1 VAQRSNL
8 SGSKE
13 LRGALRQSSG
23 GIAAVMVFSC
33 VCNALMLTGPLYMM
47 QVYDRVLAGRSVETL
62 VALSVLACG
71 MFAAMG
77 VLDAIRGRIMIRL
90 GAAFQDGLD
99 LRVFRA
105 SLRRLSQSPDDPQA
119 AAGPRDLEAVQRA
132 FASPAMLAVFDI
144 PWTPVFAA
152 LIFLFHPALGALALA
167 GGVVLVA
174 VTLLNRWMSASGLSD
189 ATRLGADA
197 ERQSQVMMA
206 ESEAVRALGMTGA
219 AFTRWHKVRRL
230 ALIHAAAASGL
241 TGGFAS
247 VTRTLRLFLQSAMLG
262 LGAWLV
268 LEQAIGAGVMIAAS
282 ILMGRALAP
291 VEAIIGNWATLTRAR
306 EGWQRLS
313 VFLSNEPRHP
323 PALALPRPAAR
334 LEVESITV
342 LPPGGTR
349 PVLRG
354 VGFVL
359 EPGQALGVIGPSGAG
374 KSSLARAVTGLWAA
388 QAGHI
393 RLGGAALHQYDP
405 DTLGSHLGY
414 LPQRV
419 TLFDGT
425 VAENI
430 ARLDEPDAPRVID
443 AARRAAAHEMILSL
457 PQGYD
462 TRVSAL
468 GSQLSGGQIQRIG
481 LARALYGNP
490 VLLVL
495 DEPNAALD
503 AEGTEA
509 LRRALIDH
517 KARGGSALI
526 VAHRP
531 SAIQE
536 CDTLL
541 VLEEGIR
548 RAFGPRDAILR
559 QMVRN
564 HTEIIRDTG
573 AA

>member
-1 VAQRSNL
+1 
-8 SGSKE
+8 
-13 LRGALRQSSG
+13 
-23 GIAAVMVFSC
+23 
-33 VCNALMLTGPLYMM
+33 MLTGPLYMM

-105 SLRRLSQSPDDPQA
+105 SLNRLSRSPADA
-119 AAGPRDLEAVQRA
+119 HALAGPRDLEAVQRA
-132 FASPAMLAVFDI
+132 FASPAMLAVFDL

-152 LIFLFHPALGALALA
+152 LIFLFHPALGALAVA
-167 GGVVLVA
+167 GGVLLIG
-174 VTLLNRWMSASGLSD
+174 VTLLNRRMAADGL
-189 ATRLGADA
+189 AEAGRVGADA
-197 ERQSQVMMA
+197 DRQSQLMMA

-219 AFTRWHKVRRL
+219 VFRRWHRMRHL
-230 ALIHAAAASGL
+230 ALIHAAGAAGL

-268 LEQAIGAGVMIAAS
+268 LEQAVGAGVMIAAS
-282 ILMGRALAP
+282 IVMGRALAP
-291 VEAIIGNWATLTRAR
+291 VEAIIGNWATLIRAR

-313 VFLSNEPRHP
+313 IFLTEEPMHP
-323 PALALPRPAAR
+323 AALPLPRPVAR
-334 LEVESITV
+334 LEVEAVTV
-342 LPPGGTR
+342 LPPGGDR

-354 VGFVL
+354 VGFVV

-374 KSSLARAVTGLWAA
+374 KSSLARAITGLWAP

-405 DTLGSHLGY
+405 DMLGSYLGY

-419 TLFDGT
+419 SLFDGT

-430 ARLDEPDAPRVID
+430 ARLDEPDAAGVIA
-443 AARRAAAHEMILSL
+443 AARRAAAHDMILSL

-481 LARALYGNP
+481 LARALYADP

-495 DEPNAALD
+495 DEPNASLD
-503 AEGTEA
+503 NEGTEA
-509 LRRALIDH
+509 LRHALIEH
-517 KARGGSALI
+517 KARGGSVVI

-536 CDTLL
+536 CDMLL
-541 VLEEGIR
+541 VLEDGIR

-564 HTEIIRDTG
+564 HTEILRDTG